1 MKHKIFTM
9 LLALMS
15 TSCLWAESGTCGE
28 NLTWTFQNGV
38 LTISGTGDMSNYGYY
53 DERPWD
59 FLAITS
65 VVIGNNVT
73 SIGNHAF
80 NSCHT
85 ITSVSLPN
93 SVTSI
98 GLRAFMYCSNLSTI
112 SIPTN
117 VTSIG
122 DYAFSNCSSFTSI
135 TIPYGVTSI
144 GKGAFYECSNLESI
158 TIPYGITSIK
168 ESTFKNCSTIT
179 SITLPYSVTSIE
191 KEAFSGCSSL
201 TSINIPDNVTSI
213 GDMAFASCSDLET
226 IIIPRNVTNYG
237 NRVLNGCSGLTSIT
251 CKIPTPPAL
260 YSNLDFCSFDIPLYV
275 PAASVELYRSAST
288 WGRFTD
294 IRVIII
300 ASGSCGPNVVWTLE
314 DGGHL
319 TISGDGNMYNWASSE
334 DEYPSWSNYSNQ
346 ITSVIIKDGVTSI
359 GDEAFSHCNNLTTI
373 SIPNSVTSIGYLAF
387 YGCSNLSSITLPYG
401 ITQIES
407 HTFSDCSGL
416 SSITIPNSVTT
427 IKDYAFLRCSGL
439 SSITIPNSVTRI
451 WDKAFF
457 GCSGLASISVQTGNP
472 KYDSRD
478 NCNAIIETAKNKLL
492 VGCKNTTISNTITSI
507 ASAAFTDCSGLSS
520 ITIPNSV
527 TSIGEMAFYGCSGL
541 TSITIPNSV
550 TIIGRQ
556 AFYQCSSL
564 ASIEIGASVT
574 SVGTDVF
581 RNCTQLKTVK
591 CYAIAPPTAGY
602 SDFYGLPYNSVL
614 YVLNESLSSYAAAT
628 GWSSFG
634 NRIRSITKTATIGS
648 TGWTTFSCDE
658 PLDLNNMDASTG
670 TSEAYYAY
678 NAAGS
683 TVNLRST
690 TATVPAGEGLMLK
703 GENGAT
709 ITIPIASSGTSIDG
723 NKLVGCP
730 SGATITT
737 STPDYKDIYVLANNN
752 GTAQFENVQ
761 SYVASHTLSI
771 GAGKAYLK
779 LDGITLAPGALG
791 IVFEEDNA
799 TKLEALSET
808 DKAVKFI
815 ENGQLLILRDGVTY
829 DAMGR
834 VIR

>member
-1 MKHKIFTM
+1 MKHKIFTL

-73 SIGNHAF
+73 SIGDHAF

-98 GLRAFMYCSNLSTI
+98 GLRAFRYCSNLSTI
-112 SIPTN
+112 SIPNN

-122 DYAFSNCSSFTSI
+122 NYAFESCSGFTSI
-135 TIPYGVTSI
+135 TIPSGVSIIGNGAFSGCSNLESINIPYGVTSI
-144 GKGAFYECSNLESI
+144 N
-158 TIPYGITSIK
+158 
-168 ESTFKNCSTIT
+168 ESTFKNCSSLL
-179 SITLPYSVTSIE
+179 SITLPYTITTIE

-201 TSINIPDNVTSI
+201 TSINIPNNVTTI
-213 GDMAFASCSDLET
+213 GDMAFAGCSNLET
-226 IIIPRNVTNYG
+226 IIFPQNVTSFGY
-237 NRVLNGCSGLTSIT
+237 RVLNGCTGLTSIT

-260 YSNLDFCSFDIPLYV
+260 YSTLDFSSFDIPLYV
-275 PAASVELYRSAST
+275 PAGSVELYRSASI
-288 WGRFTD
+288 WGYFSD

-300 ASGSCGPNVVWTLE
+300 ASGTGGPNVAWTLE

-319 TISGDGNMYNWASSE
+319 IISGTGNMNNWDNIDDA
-334 DEYPSWSNYSNQ
+334 PSWSNYT
-346 ITSVIIKDGVTSI
+346 ITSVTIEDGVTSI
-359 GDEAFSHCNNLTTI
+359 GTDAFFNCSSLSTI
-373 SIPNSVTSIGYLAF
+373 SIPNSVTRIGSGAF
-387 YGCSNLSSITLPYG
+387 NSCSNLSSITLPYG
-401 ITQIES
+401 ITQIEEM
-407 HTFSDCSGL
+407 TFYGCSGL
-416 SSITIPNSVTT
+416 TSITIPNSVTH
-427 IKDYAFLRCSGL
+427 IRDYAFYRCSSL
-439 SSITIPNSVTRI
+439 TSITIPNRVTNI
-451 WDKAFF
+451 SNYAFF
-457 GCSGLASISVQTGNP
+457 SCSGLASISVQTGNP

-478 NCNAIIETAKNKLL
+478 NCNAIIETATNKLF

-507 ASAAFTDCSGLSS
+507 ASNAFTNCSGLSS

-527 TSIGEMAFYGCSGL
+527 TSIGELAFYGCSGL

-556 AFYQCSSL
+556 AFFQCSSL
-564 ASIEIGASVT
+564 ASIEIGPSVT

-581 RNCTQLKTVK
+581 RNCTKLKTVT

-634 NRIRSITKTATIGS
+634 NRIRPITKTATIGS
-648 TGWTTFSCDE
+648 TGWATFSCGE
-658 PLDLNNMDASTG
+658 PLDLANISASTG
-670 TSEAYYAY
+670 DAVAYYASD
-678 NAAGS
+678 ASGS
-683 TVNLRST
+683 TVTLT
-690 TATVPAGEGLMLK
+690 ETAASVPAGEGILVK
-703 GENGAT
+703 GTNGAT
-709 ITIPIASSGTSIDG
+709 VTIPVASSGTTISG

-730 SGATITT
+730 NGVTITP
-737 STPDYKDIYVLANNN
+737 STPDYESIYVLANNN
-752 GTAQFENVQ
+752 GTAEFQNVKD
-761 SYVASHTLSI
+761 YVDAHASLTI
-771 GAGKAYLK
+771 GEEKAYLN
-779 LDGITLAPGALG
+779 LADVTLAPGALR
-791 IVFEEDNA
+791 IIFDESHA
-799 TKLEALSET
+799 TDIHVLEANDCT
-808 DKAVKFI
+808 TKFF
-815 ENGQLLILRDGVTY
+815 ENGQLRIMREGTVY
-829 DAMGR
+829 DATGR
-834 VIR
+834 IIR